1 MHTCKKSISNE
12 SFKKGYELLKN
23 RNVKI
28 STEDKDIHQKYK
40 GKTQK
45 VVTLMTEDKGF
56 LYSIGV
62 KKYPPGV
69 YTGVYLDKIVAEN
82 KKNVMKYIRSI
93 YDYTY
98 DIYINRIKF
107 EL

>member
-1 MHTCKKSISNE
+1 MQTYKKSISNE
-12 SFKKGYELLKN
+12 SSKKGYELLKN

-28 STEDKDIHQKYK
+28 SNEDKDIHQKYK

-45 VVTLMTEDKGF
+45 VVTLMTEDEGF

-62 KKYPPGV
+62 KKYPPGIH
-69 YTGVYLDKIVAEN
+69 LDAIVAEN
-82 KKNVMKYIRSI
+82 KKNVMNYIRSI